1 MISMYEITIHRHHIH
16 RLVTDGTLFIE
27 GEKLCDTAERTDLR
41 LPAGRYQLILRRS
54 AFYGRKVPT
63 IIPEGAHRRINPLG
77 LIGIGNGAYS
87 LSYGHILVGTHCAR
101 GCVIQSR
108 TALTNL
114 YWRIEKALR
123 RGLDVRLTIDET

>member
-1 MISMYEITIHRHHIH
+1 MYEITIHRHRID
-16 RLVTDGTLFIE
+16 RLVTDGTLSIE
-27 GEKLCDTAERTDLR
+27 GQKLCDTVERTDLR

-54 AFYGRKVPT
+54 ACYGRKVPT
-63 IIPEGAHRRINPLG
+63 ILPEGRHRRINPLG
-77 LIGIGNGAYS
+77 QIGIGNGAYS

>member
-1 MISMYEITIHRHHIH
+1 MVMR
-16 RLVTDGTLFIE
+16 
-27 GEKLCDTAERTDLR
+27 
-41 LPAGRYQLILRRS
+41 
-54 AFYGRKVPT
+54 
-63 IIPEGAHRRINPLG
+63 EGAHRRINPLG

-87 LSYGHILVGTHCAR
+87 LSYGHILVGTHRAR

-123 RGLDVRLTIDET
+123 RGLDVRLTIDETKPPWPPPCKGGFLYIISVRVVI